1 MSGAQDTGPKDTG
14 ATDNVRQFTVSEDDD
29 GIRLDRWFKRNLP
42 LIGFAT
48 VSRWARTGQ
57 IRVDGKRV
65 KPEDRLAEGQVLRVP
80 PGGEEP
86 PATGER
92 KPKPQRRVLSPE
104 QIAEAND
111 MVIRETPSA
120 IVLNKPPGLATQ
132 GGSKTTKHVDGLLDA
147 FVTDDKTPRPRLVH
161 RLDKDTSG
169 VLLIARTPGAAASFS
184 KRFASR
190 SARKVYWA
198 LVVGNPALSEGVI
211 DAALAKQPG
220 TGGEKMHIDEENGAA
235 AKTRYRVV
243 DHAGERA
250 AWVELEPLTGRTHQ
264 LRVHMAAIGH
274 PIVGDGKYGGPDSFL
289 TGAVSRK
296 MHLHARRLIISE
308 PSTKDG
314 SAKNGGSKLD
324 VTAELPPHFAMSM
337 EVLGFDQ
344 GLSDASPLREEAP
357 ERSGEEKKQAAR
369 RHFKQARKE
378 TRSPRRA
385 RGDVAAPKANKP
397 AGKPA
402 GKAAPKPAPKPA
414 KPPANRAR
422 PAPKAPTKGAGGK
435 GAGGKARR

>member
-1 MSGAQDTGPKDTG
+1 MTEIPP
-14 ATDNVRQFTVSEDDD
+14 TDNVRQFTVSEDDS

-42 LIGFAT
+42 QIGFAT

-65 KPEDRLAEGQVLRVP
+65 KPEDRLEQGQMLRVP
-80 PGGEEP
+80 PGGEDAP
-86 PATGER
+86 TAKKAAPRIRT
-92 KPKPQRRVLSPE
+92 LTPE
-104 QIAEAND
+104 QIAEAKG
-111 MVIRETPSA
+111 MVIRETASA

-147 FVTDDKTPRPRLVH
+147 FVETEKTPRPRLVH

-169 VLLIARTPGAAASFS
+169 VLLIARTPGSAASFS

-198 LVVGNPALSEGVI
+198 LVVGNPQLSEGVI
-211 DAALAKQPG
+211 DAPLAKQPG

-235 AKTRYRVV
+235 AKTRYRVI
-243 DHAGERA
+243 DRAGQRA

-308 PSTKDG
+308 PKTG
-314 SAKNGGSKLD
+314 EGTGGKLD

-337 EVLGFDQ
+337 DVLGFDQ
-344 GLSDASPLREEAP
+344 GLSDASPMGDEAP
-357 ERSGEEKKQAAR
+357 ERTGEEKKQAAR

-378 TRSPRRA
+378 ARAPRRA
-385 RGDVAAPKANKP
+385 RGAASDKPKTKP
-397 AGKPA
+397 KG
-402 GKAAPKPAPKPA
+402 KPA
-414 KPPANRAR
+414 KPAAKSAPPKSAANRAR
-422 PAPKAPTKGAGGK
+422 PAPKGPPK